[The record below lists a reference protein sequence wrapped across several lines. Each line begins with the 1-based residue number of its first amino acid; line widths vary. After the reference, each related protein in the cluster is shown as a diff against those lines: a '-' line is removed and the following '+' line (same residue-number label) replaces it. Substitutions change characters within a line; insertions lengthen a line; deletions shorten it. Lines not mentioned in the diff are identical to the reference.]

1 MNNNAGVL
9 AGYVDEVTFA
19 AEARISQR
27 TSARYRKQPD
37 GLPYVEFGG
46 RIYIPL
52 TEARE
57 WLGAKIKRPN
67 QRRRAA

>member
-1 MNNNAGVL
+1 MNDSASVL
-9 AGYVDEVTFA
+9 AGFVDEMTFA

-46 RIYIPL
+46 RTYIPL
-52 TEARE
+52 AEARE
-57 WLGAKIKRPN
+57 WLEAKIKRPN
-67 QRRRAA
+67 HRRRAS